1 MERVLLTKFE
11 GCVYACFMKKVKVVI
26 DTNVLIAALRSR
38 RGASFKLLSL
48 IGRGYFEYAVS
59 VPLVIEY
66 EEVALRQAAELD
78 VSLNAIHA
86 ILDRLCFWAEKR
98 QIFFLWRPHL
108 VDPEDDMVLELAI
121 ESRARYI
128 LSYNTRDFGNLEQ
141 FGIDVLTPK
150 EFLELIGVL

>member
-1 MERVLLTKFE
+1 MQ
-11 GCVYACFMKKVKVVI
+11 KVKVVI
-26 DTNVLIAALRSR
+26 DTNVLVAALRSR
-38 RGASFKLLSL
+38 RGASFTLLSL

-66 EEVALRQAAELD
+66 EEVALRQAPELGI
-78 VSLNAIHA
+78 SLNAIHA

-108 VDPEDDMVLELAI
+108 TDPEDDMVLELAI
-121 ESRARYI
+121 ESRASYI
-128 LSYNTRDFGNLEQ
+128 LSYNTRDFGNLKQ
-141 FGIDVLTPK
+141 FGIGVLTPK